1 MEIKKG
7 YIDERGTIYNVRNIN
22 YGNLESARCSFGT
35 FINESRNNKLGYSDD
50 EYHGIYL
57 YKSNYDENKALRIY
71 KDFMHYKYVGYTDER
86 IVSELQKRQK
96 FVHLTEFPTGI
107 VTIENSV
114 IGQEIPYYEQYE
126 TIRYMFENNKYKNH
140 PTNYYIQIL
149 KILKELFKVGITYQD
164 IHSNNFLFRIL
175 DEDIK
180 LIDFE
185 PYQVRFD
192 EGKNCHYNFMIDN
205 LKFMLNLLNGFS
217 GLEFN
222 SNFEKTQTLEEVE
235 ESILEN
241 QRILMK

>member
-126 TIRYMFENNKYKNH
+126 TIRYMFENNKVLAALYF
-140 PTNYYIQIL
+140 IACVACVIA
-149 KILKELFKVGITYQD
+149 F
-164 IHSNNFLFRIL
+164 
-175 DEDIK
+175 
-180 LIDFE
+180 
-185 PYQVRFD
+185 
-192 EGKNCHYNFMIDN
+192 
-205 LKFMLNLLNGFS
+205 FS
-217 GLEFN
+217 GGHKWGYL
-222 SNFEKTQTLEEVE
+222 VAAVVW
-235 ESILEN
+235 
-241 QRILMK
+241 LMLGIYLLVRKDDDIG